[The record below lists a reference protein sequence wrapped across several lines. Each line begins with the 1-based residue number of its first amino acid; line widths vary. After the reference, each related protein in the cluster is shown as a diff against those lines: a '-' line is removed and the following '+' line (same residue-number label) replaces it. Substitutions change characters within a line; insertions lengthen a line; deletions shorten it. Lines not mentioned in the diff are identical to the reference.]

1 MKLDEMDRRIL
12 RALQRSGRLH
22 NNELAKEVGLSPS
35 PCLRRVKLLEEAGVI
50 DRYVAVLNAAKVDQ
64 GLTVFVRVWLQKQ
77 DAETVNRFT
86 RAIMQLPQ
94 VVECHLMA
102 GDCDFLLRIVVSN
115 LEQYRQFQT
124 DNLGQIEGI
133 QNMKTEIPMQLIKQT
148 LELPIL
154 GEAAPC
160 SQADSQPTIRAGSV
174 SRSKSSAPITPNA
187 SAASRRVLPSA
198 WALSATSAACS

>member
-77 DAETVNRFT
+77 DAETVNRFS
-86 RAIMQLPQ
+86 RAVMQLPQ
-94 VVECHLMA
+94 VVECNLMA

-148 LELPIL
+148 LELPI
-154 GEAAPC
+154 
-160 SQADSQPTIRAGSV
+160 
-174 SRSKSSAPITPNA
+174 
-187 SAASRRVLPSA
+187 
-198 WALSATSAACS
+198 

>member
-1 MKLDEMDRRIL
+1 MCFPIQYAVPWPERVPNDLRPLDFAQL
-12 RALQRSGRLH
+12 GALHFEAPRTQDFPALD
-22 NNELAKEVGLSPS
+22 LA
-35 PCLRRVKLLEEAGVI
+35 RQAGETGGTLP
-50 DRYVAVLNAAKVDQ
+50 AVLNAAKVDQ

-86 RAIMQLPQ
+86 RAVMQLPQ

-148 LELPIL
+148 LELPI
-154 GEAAPC
+154 
-160 SQADSQPTIRAGSV
+160 
-174 SRSKSSAPITPNA
+174 
-187 SAASRRVLPSA
+187 
-198 WALSATSAACS
+198 